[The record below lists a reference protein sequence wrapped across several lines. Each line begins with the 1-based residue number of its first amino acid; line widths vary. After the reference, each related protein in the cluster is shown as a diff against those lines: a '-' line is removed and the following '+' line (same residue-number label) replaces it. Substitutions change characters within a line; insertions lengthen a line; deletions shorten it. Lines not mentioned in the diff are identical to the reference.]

1 MSKSFFIADTHFGSE
16 TIIRYEKRPFGSVQ
30 EMEEALIAKWNQVVE
45 KDDTHY
51 DYASMSVYELRKLL
65 NTKFNS
71 YRNSREARRELER
84 RGVVLTRKYNRST
97 DRKKIMED
105 E

>member
-1 MSKSFFIADTHFGSE
+1 
-16 TIIRYEKRPFGSVQ
+16 
-30 EMEEALIAKWNQVVE
+30 
-45 KDDTHY
+45 
-51 DYASMSVYELRKLL
+51 MSVYELRKLL